1 MRIKTVYKLA
11 VVLTRS
17 QIRGTQRSKF
27 LARIFGEP
35 RTILAVDLV
44 LLVGL
49 GLGGYLLLS
58 KGPPFFLE
66 VITRIEANALAGV
79 PVGIASAVILFG
91 VLYEI
96 SQPIQSMN
104 TDIVNWL
111 PVSPT
116 EYVAASILSESY
128 IYSFML
134 SLILGL
140 LLGPAII
147 LGTAQAWLAS
157 ALMATMA
164 LAIGSCVVEV
174 LDTITNRISSSFYR
188 KSGRSGIFFRLAL
201 TIILL
206 VFVQLLFSGQII
218 GYLLQSVIQT
228 VRIAWFVPVVWP
240 SVAVLGV
247 SQGNLLTFLDF
258 ASLSAL
264 FTLALFAVATRL
276 RAKFWVPI
284 PVSIKLSPQTFH
296 ARGIGFRLP
305 LIGVAESA
313 ILRKDLRSLAR
324 RREMARFLAIPFV
337 LAISMGISFFPMGGQ
352 SMPDTPG
359 LLVIIPLYLIPIA
372 IFVGLLS
379 MTSIGQEGY
388 AVWNLYAAP
397 VKPSGLLRA
406 KMLFAILLGMLFG
419 VGMLAV
425 LSFLLRSVATY
436 FWLVLALGV
445 AVVFEESAIGMCFGA
460 KFPDFREM
468 IRSRYVGVWGSLTG
482 MLVAI
487 VSAMLTAAPIIISI
501 MVYGMILPQLAILGF
516 IFAFAV
522 LVAASK
528 LANSQ
533 IKLLLQNIRT

>member
-501 MVYGMILPQLAILGF
+501 MVYGMILTQLAILGF

>member
-17 QIRGTQRSKF
+17 QIRGTQRSKT

-35 RTILAVDLV
+35 RIILAADVA

-49 GLGGYLLLS
+49 GLAGYLLLS

-66 VITRIEANALAGV
+66 LISNIEASALAGV

-96 SQPIQSMN
+96 SQPIQSLN

-111 PVSPT
+111 PISPT
-116 EYVAASILSESY
+116 EYVAASTLSECY

-134 SLILGL
+134 SLFLGL
-140 LLGPAII
+140 LLGPALI
-147 LGTAQAWLAS
+147 LGMAPSWIAA
-157 ALMATMA
+157 ALMATVA

-174 LDTITNRISSSFYR
+174 LDTITNRISSSFYK

-201 TIILL
+201 TIIML

-218 GYLLQSVIQT
+218 GYLLQSVVQT

-247 SQGNLLTFLDF
+247 SQGNIFTFLEF
-258 ASLSAL
+258 AGLSAL
-264 FTLALFAVATRL
+264 FTLALFAAATKL

-284 PVSIKLSPQTFH
+284 PVSIKLSPQTYH
-296 ARGIGFRLP
+296 ARGIGFRIP
-305 LIGVAESA
+305 LIGVPESA
-313 ILRKDLRSLAR
+313 ILRKDLRSLTR

-352 SMPDTPG
+352 SMTDAPG
-359 LLVIIPLYLIPIA
+359 LLVIIPLYLLPIA

-379 MTSIGQEGY
+379 MTSLGQEGY

-397 VKPSGLLRA
+397 VKPSRLLRA
-406 KMLFAILLGMLFG
+406 KMLFAILLGLLFG

-425 LSFLLRSVATY
+425 LSLLLRPLATY
-436 FWLVLALGV
+436 FWFVLAMGV
-445 AVVFEESAIGMCFGA
+445 AVVFEESAIGMCFA
-460 KFPDFREM
+460 ARFPDFREM
-468 IRSRYVGVWGSLTG
+468 IRSRYVGVWGSLVG
-482 MLVAI
+482 MVLAI
-487 VSAMLTAAPIIISI
+487 VSAMLTAAPIIISV
-501 MVYGMILPQLAILGF
+501 MAYGVILPQLAILGF
-516 IFAFAV
+516 LFAFAI
-522 LVAASK
+522 LVVASK

-533 IKLLLQNIRT
+533 ITLLLQNIRT

>member
-17 QIRGTQRSKF
+17 QIRGTQRSKT

-49 GLGGYLLLS
+49 GLAGYLLLS
-58 KGPPFFLE
+58 KGPPLFLE
-66 VITRIEANALAGV
+66 AVTGIEATALAGV

-96 SQPIQSMN
+96 SQPIQSLN
-104 TDIVNWL
+104 TDTVNWL
-111 PVSPT
+111 PISPA
-116 EYVAASILSESY
+116 EYVAASTLSESY

-134 SLILGL
+134 SLLLGL
-140 LLGPAII
+140 LLGPALI
-147 LGTAQAWLAS
+147 LGMAPAWLAA
-157 ALMATMA
+157 ALMATTA

-174 LDTITNRISSSFYR
+174 LDTITNRISSSFYK

-201 TIILL
+201 TIIML
-206 VFVQLLFSGQII
+206 VFVQLLFNGQII
-218 GYLLQSVIQT
+218 GYFLQSVIQT
-228 VRIAWFVPVVWP
+228 VKIAWFVPVLWP

-247 SQGNLLTFLDF
+247 SQGNIFTFLEF

-264 FTLALFAVATRL
+264 FTLVLFAAATKL
-276 RAKFWVPI
+276 RARFWVPI
-284 PVSIKLSPQTFH
+284 PVSIKLSPQNYH
-296 ARGIGFRLP
+296 ARGLGSRLP

-313 ILRKDLRSLAR
+313 ILRKDLRSLTR
-324 RREMARFLAIPFV
+324 SREMARFLAIPFV
-337 LAISMGISFFPMGGQ
+337 LAISMGISLFPLGDQ
-352 SMPDTPG
+352 SMPEAPG
-359 LLVIIPLYLIPIA
+359 LLVIIPLYLLPIA

-388 AVWNLYAAP
+388 AVWNLYVAP
-397 VKPSGLLRA
+397 VKAGRLLRA

-419 VGMLAV
+419 VGMLVV
-425 LSFLLRSVATY
+425 LSFLLRSLATY

-445 AVVFEESAIGMCFGA
+445 AVVFEESAIGMCFGTR
-460 KFPDFREM
+460 FPDFREM
-468 IRSRYVGVWGSLTG
+468 IRSRYVGVWGSLMG
-482 MLVAI
+482 MLIAI
-487 VSAMLTAAPIIISI
+487 VSAMLTAAPILISV
-501 MVYGMILPQLAILGF
+501 MEYGIILPQLAILGF

-522 LVAASK
+522 LVVASK

-533 IKLLLQNIRT
+533 ITLLLQNIRT

>member
-17 QIRGTQRSKF
+17 QIRGTQRSKI

-35 RTILAVDLV
+35 RIIVAVDFV
-44 LLVGL
+44 LLFGL
-49 GLGGYLLLS
+49 GLAGYLVVS
-58 KGPPFFLE
+58 KGPPFFLSA
-66 VITRIEANALAGV
+66 ITSMEASALAGV

-91 VLYEI
+91 ILYEI

-111 PVSPT
+111 PISPT
-116 EYVAASILSESY
+116 EYVAASTLSESY

-134 SLILGL
+134 SLFLGL
-140 LLGPAII
+140 LLGPALI
-147 LGTAQAWLAS
+147 LGMAPAWLAA
-157 ALMATMA
+157 ALMATIA

-174 LDTITNRISSSFYR
+174 LDTITNRISSSFYK

-201 TIILL
+201 TIIML
-206 VFVQLLFSGQII
+206 VFVQLLFSGQMID
-218 GYLLQSVIQT
+218 YLLQSVVQT

-247 SQGNLLTFLDF
+247 SQGNIFTFLVF
-258 ASLSAL
+258 ASLSIL
-264 FTLALFAVATRL
+264 FTLALFAAATKL
-276 RAKFWVPI
+276 RGKFWVPI
-284 PVSIKLSPQTFH
+284 PVSIKLSPQTYH
-296 ARGIGFRLP
+296 ARVVGFRLP
-305 LIGVAESA
+305 FLGLAESA

-352 SMPDTPG
+352 SMPDAPG
-359 LLVIIPLYLIPIA
+359 LLVTIPVYLLTLA
-372 IFVGLLS
+372 IFVGFLS

-397 VKPSGLLRA
+397 VKPSRLLRA
-406 KMLFAILLGMLFG
+406 KMLFAIILGILFG

-425 LSFLLRSVATY
+425 LSFLLRSLVIY
-436 FWLVLALGV
+436 FWIVLALGV
-445 AVVFEESAIGMCFGA
+445 AVVLEESAIGMCFA
-460 KFPDFREM
+460 SRFPDFREM
-468 IRSRYVGVWGSLTG
+468 IRSRYVSVWGSIMG
-482 MLVAI
+482 MFVAS
-487 VSAMLTAAPIIISI
+487 VSAMLTAAPILISVI
-501 MVYGMILPQLAILGF
+501 VYGTILPQLAILGF

-522 LVAASK
+522 LVVASK

-533 IKLLLQNIRT
+533 IKLLLQNIQT

>member
-17 QIRGTQRSKF
+17 QIRGTQRNKI

-35 RTILAVDLV
+35 RIILAVDLV

-49 GLGGYLLLS
+49 GLAGYLLLS
-58 KGPPFFLE
+58 RGPPFFLE
-66 VITRIEANALAGV
+66 AIAGIEASALAGV

-96 SQPIQSMN
+96 SQPIQSLN

-111 PVSPT
+111 PISPT
-116 EYVAASILSESY
+116 EYVAASTLSESY

-134 SLILGL
+134 SLLLGL
-140 LLGPAII
+140 LLGPALI
-147 LGTAQAWLAS
+147 LGMAPSWLAA
-157 ALMATMA
+157 ALMATIA

-174 LDTITNRISSSFYR
+174 LDTITNRISSSFYK

-201 TIILL
+201 TIIML

-218 GYLLQSVIQT
+218 GYLLQSVVQT
-228 VRIAWFVPVVWP
+228 VRVAWFVPVVWP
-240 SVAVLGV
+240 SVAVLGI
-247 SQGNLLTFLDF
+247 SQGNIFTFLEF

-284 PVSIKLSPQTFH
+284 PVSIKLSPQTYH
-296 ARGIGFRLP
+296 NRDIGFRLP

-352 SMPDTPG
+352 SMPDAPG
-359 LLVIIPLYLIPIA
+359 LLVIIPLYLLPIA

-397 VKPSGLLRA
+397 IKPSRLLMA
-406 KMLFAILLGMLFG
+406 KMLFAILLGILFG

-425 LSFLLRSVATY
+425 LSFLLRSLATY

-445 AVVFEESAIGMCFGA
+445 AVVFEESAIGMCFGTR
-460 KFPDFREM
+460 FPDFREM
-468 IRSRYVGVWGSLTG
+468 IRSRYVSVWGSLTG
-482 MLVAI
+482 MLVGI
-487 VSAMLTAAPIIISI
+487 VSAMLTAAPIIISV
-501 MVYGMILPQLAILGF
+501 MVYSTILPQLAILGF

-522 LVAASK
+522 IVVASK

-533 IKLLLQNIRT
+533 IRLLLQNIQT